1 MSFLSRV
8 VYLLGLCLF
17 TSIKSHIQIDLV
29 VENQDGNSGVVPEQ
43 LIDEG
48 LGNLD
53 TVVNNL
59 VISIFLNMHF
69 PTVFHKH
76 LQLIQEVDILKPI
89 ILGVSHTWNWSTPSW
104 KQKIFAQKML
114 SVSLYMMMEELKK
127 DFYCAK

>member
-53 TVVNNL
+53 TVVKNL
-59 VISIFLNMHF
+59 VISLFLNMHF

-89 ILGVSHTWNWSTPSW
+89 ILGVSHT
-104 KQKIFAQKML
+104 
-114 SVSLYMMMEELKK
+114 
-127 DFYCAK
+127 